1 MSTQRPYFLAP
12 STPHRRT
19 RSTRATGA
27 PGTSGALPR
36 VVEAGDRAGKPV
48 RRANPGDERTI
59 DPADRK
65 RRARAALGDLTR
77 ALRD

>member
-12 STPHRRT
+12 STPHRRS
-19 RSTRATGA
+19 RSTRA
-27 PGTSGALPR
+27 SGGSGSLPR
-36 VVEAGDRAGKPV
+36 TVESSERAGKPV

-65 RRARAALGDLTR
+65 RRALAALGDLTR
-77 ALRD
+77 GLER

>member
-12 STPHRRT
+12 STPHRRS
-19 RSTRATGA
+19 RSTRAAGA
-27 PGTSGALPR
+27 PGMPR
-36 VVEAGDRAGKPV
+36 TVESADRAGKPV

-65 RRARAALGDLTR
+65 RRALAALGDLTR
-77 ALRD
+77 GSAGLGG

>member
-12 STPHRRT
+12 STQRRRS
-19 RSTRATGA
+19 RSTRAAGG
-27 PGTSGALPR
+27 PGALPR
-36 VVEAGDRAGKPV
+36 VVDAAGGAGKPV

-65 RRARAALGDLTR
+65 RRALAALGDLTR
-77 ALRD
+77 GLRD

>member
-1 MSTQRPYFLAP
+1 MTTQRPYFLAP
-12 STPHRRT
+12 TSPHRSNRAT
-19 RSTRATGA
+19 RSAGA
-27 PGTSGALPR
+27 NGRMPR
-36 VVEAGDRAGKPV
+36 VVESAEAGGKPV

-77 ALRD
+77 GLGI

>member
-12 STPHRRT
+12 STPRRRS
-19 RSTRATGA
+19 RSTRVAA
-27 PGTSGALPR
+27 PRNLPR
-36 VVEAGDRAGKPV
+36 AVASADDPGKPV

-65 RRARAALGDLTR
+65 RRALAALGDLTR
-77 ALRD
+77 GLGD